1 MKFLKPF
8 LLVLWIAG
16 IILLLVFYIIP
27 QEELERSD
35 TIEKLEQANTKLA
48 IENTNL
54 DKEINELKK
63 QADSLTGRIILSTRT
78 IEKLQIELD
87 EKINTIHNM
96 SDIELYGYFA
106 RFKTDRTAH

>member
-16 IILLLVFYIIP
+16 IILLLVYYIIP

-35 TIEKLEQANTKLA
+35 TIEKLEQVNEKLA

-96 SDIELYGYFA
+96 SDMELYGYFA
-106 RFKTDRTAH
+106 RFKTDSTAH